1 MSDARE
7 DDDARPG
14 LLRRAGGALLLGTA
28 FVATATLFAGLLR
41 PIVEQTPAHAAVQ
54 AEARLDRVPRDVS
67 APPASAPAPTVAAAG
82 KPPAVAAPPPDRPDG
97 PLVAIVVT
105 ELGPNA
111 SAAAAAIERLPDAI
125 DLAFSPYADASRTLS
140 ARAAEDGHAV
150 WLSVPMQPK
159 RYPRISPGEN
169 TLLTASTASENV
181 QRLDWALARVSRPV
195 GITNMMGSAFTESAA
210 AMGPLAQALKARGL
224 AYVDARSSGR
234 TVGADVARRA
244 GVPAAVNDRFLDE
257 QATPAAIDAN
267 LAALEAIAKRQGSAV
282 GFARALPV
290 SIERLE
296 QWSVD
301 LEARGVKLVPVRMLS
316 TTNG

>member
-1 MSDARE
+1 MSDAPE

-41 PIVEQTPAHAAVQ
+41 PIVEQAPAHAAIQ
-54 AEARLDRVPRDVS
+54 AEARLDRVPRDVAATPV
-67 APPASAPAPTVAAAG
+67 APPAPAVAEVA
-82 KPPAVAAPPPDRPDG
+82 KPPAVAAPLTDRPDG

-111 SAAAAAIERLPDAI
+111 GAAAAAIEKLPNAI

-140 ARAAEDGHAV
+140 QRAAADGHAV

-159 RYPRISPGEN
+159 RYPRISPGEH
-169 TLLTASTASENV
+169 TLLTASSAAENV
-181 QRLDWALARVSRPV
+181 ERLDWALARVSKPV
-195 GITNMMGSAFTESAA
+195 GITNMMGSAFTESEA

-224 AYVDARSSGR
+224 AFVDARSSGR
-234 TVGADVARRA
+234 TVGADVVRRA
-244 GVPAAVNDRFLDE
+244 GVAAAVNDRFLDE

-290 SIERLE
+290 TIDRLA
-296 QWSVD
+296 QWSAE